1 MNVHGPHSAGHARG
15 VTRLIGI
22 EEEFLIAD
30 PATGKPANLAGAALH
45 RLGATGRGEPAQ
57 TDEQVEPEFFR
68 PQIEIATPPSAS
80 LEELDTELR
89 KARAVA
95 GSAVADA
102 GGAMVAVGVPPVGSP
117 VTAVTPNERYRRI
130 VELFGLPARE
140 ALSCAMHIHLE
151 IADRDS
157 GIRIADGIRPW
168 LPLVLA
174 LSANSPFWREDDTSY
189 ASWRSEIWRRFPS
202 TGTGEPFGDA
212 STYDEVSQRM
222 VQWGAALDPAMY
234 YFDVRLS
241 EKAPTAEVRVADVC
255 TDPQDALLVAALL
268 RAVATTA
275 ERKPLPMPGS
285 WRSDLHRVA
294 LWRGARHGVGGA
306 LVHPITWELASARV
320 VFDALLEH
328 CAEALEE
335 TGDTAFVRSALE
347 DLLAGGG
354 GATRQ
359 RARYAATGSL
369 PAVVADLA
377 ARTTASWS

>member
-1 MNVHGPHSAGHARG
+1 M

-22 EEEFLIAD
+22 EEEFLIVD
-30 PATGKPANLAGAALH
+30 PATGEPANLSGAAL
-45 RLGATGRGEPAQ
+45 RSLGAAGSGEPAQ

-68 PQIEIATPPSAS
+68 PQIEIASPPSAS
-80 LEELDTELR
+80 LEEVGAELR
-89 KARAVA
+89 KARRVA

-130 VELFGLPARE
+130 VDRFGLPARE
-140 ALSCAMHIHLE
+140 ALSCAMHIHLD
-151 IADRDS
+151 IPDRDT
-157 GIRIADGIRPW
+157 GIVIADGIRPW

-174 LSANSPFWREDDTSY
+174 LSANSPFWRDEDTSY

-202 TGTGEPFGDA
+202 TGTSEPFGDA
-212 STYDEVSQRM
+212 ATYDEVGRRM
-222 VQWGAALDPAMY
+222 EQWGAALDSAMH

-275 ERKPLPMPGS
+275 ERKPLPMPGP

-294 LWRGARHGVGGA
+294 LWRGARHGVGGT
-306 LVHPITWELASARV
+306 LVNPATWELEPVRV
-320 VFDALLEH
+320 VFEALLDH

-335 TGDTAFVRSALE
+335 TGDTEFVRAAFE
-347 DLLAGGG
+347 NLLSGGG

-377 ARTTASWS
+377 ERTTATWS

>member
-1 MNVHGPHSAGHARG
+1 MPKAHGGGGEGHVRG
-15 VTRLIGI
+15 VTRLLGI

-30 PATGKPANLAGAALH
+30 PSTGEPANLAGAALR
-45 RLGATGRGEPAQ
+45 RLGAVGDAPTQ
-57 TDEQVEPEFFR
+57 TEEQVEQEFFR
-68 PQIEIATPPSAS
+68 PQIEIATPPSTS
-80 LEELDTELR
+80 LEELGAALR

-95 GSAVADA
+95 GQAVADA

-117 VTAVTPNERYRRI
+117 VGAVTPNDRYRRI

-140 ALSCAMHIHLE
+140 ALSCAMHVHLQIE
-151 IADRDS
+151 DRDA
-157 GIRIADGIRPW
+157 GVRVADGIRPW

-202 TGTGEPFGDA
+202 TGTNEPFGDA
-212 STYDEVSQRM
+212 ATYDEVGRRM
-222 VQWGAALDPAMY
+222 EQWGAALDPAMH

-241 EKAPTAEVRVADVC
+241 EKAPTAEVRIADVC

-268 RAVATTA
+268 RAAATTA
-275 ERKPLPMPGS
+275 ERKPLEMPGA

-294 LWRGARHGVGGA
+294 LWRGARFGLAGP
-306 LVHPITWELASARV
+306 LVHPGTWDLEPVRV
-320 VFDALLEH
+320 VFEALLEH

-335 TGDTAFVRSALE
+335 AGDTEFVRAQFES
-347 DLLAGGG
+347 LLSSGG

-359 RARYAATGSL
+359 RSRYAATGSL
-369 PAVVADLA
+369 QAVVADLA
-377 ARTTASWS
+377 ERTTASWA